1 MSSSPFRSYFPRNGA
16 RYHPLSRPFPFS
28 FNPAPDLTPPPDISP
43 SLFPS
48 LSLVLF
54 HFPLHI
60 FIRSSLLT
68 INAHHLHVGSL
79 DQPPLLP
86 PDTRSNPSWSLSSVS
101 LLPTLDTLGGPV
113 SPGALASSTPPRL
126 NSSAISR
133 PRGIRDCLD
142 LYART
147 DVGGGPPRLSFRRE
161 SGGRDE
167 GGTAC
172 SSDPS
177 IDRFSWQTVNIVDE
191 LVRSSTIGT

>member
-86 PDTRSNPSWSLSSVS
+86 RYTLQPFMVPILRVTPSNPRHVGWPG
-101 LLPTLDTLGGPV
+101 LPGGARFVHP
-113 SPGALASSTPPRL
+113 SAAQLQRDKPPPG
-126 NSSAISR
+126 
-133 PRGIRDCLD
+133 D
-142 LYART
+142 
-147 DVGGGPPRLSFRRE
+147 PRLSRFICTHRRRRW
-161 SGGRDE
+161 ST
-167 GGTAC
+167 TAFV
-172 SSDPS
+172 SKRERRKRRGWHRVQQRP
-177 IDRFSWQTVNIVDE
+177 IDRSILLADGKY
-191 LVRSSTIGT
+191 R